1 MRYVPSLCL
10 RSGMILGKNI
20 YGDNGQLLLNKG
32 IILNDTYIESINKL
46 GFSGIYINDTLSED
60 IEIVNI
66 VSDDLRQK
74 TISSIKELFNS
85 IDNDSNDKFKKVEEL
100 KHEVEAILE
109 QILDNKNIMLN
120 MVDLKFFDDYT
131 YQHSVNVAILS
142 IIIGVSLNL
151 GRDTLYKLGLSG
163 LLHDIGKVFIDKKI
177 LNKRGKLSTEEFNE
191 IKKHVS
197 YGYDYLKKE
206 FKFPELTCL
215 GAVDHHEKFDGT
227 GYPSG
232 KIGTEISLFGRI
244 IAIAD
249 VYDALTSERPYRTAM
264 LPNEAIEYLMGGTGS
279 HFDSDLISVFVKKV
293 APYPLG
299 TCVKLSNGFKGIVI
313 QNFEDTCLRP
323 KIRVF
328 EIDSIEVEPFE
339 INLRSDT
346 QYLNITIKEI
356 VKQ

>member
-1 MRYVPSLCL
+1 MFW
-10 RSGMILGKNI
+10 
-20 YGDNGQLLLNKG
+20 

-163 LLHDIGKVFIDKKI
+163 LLHDIGKVFFDKKI
-177 LNKRGKLSTEEFNE
+177 
-191 IKKHVS
+191 
-197 YGYDYLKKE
+197 
-206 FKFPELTCL
+206 
-215 GAVDHHEKFDGT
+215 
-227 GYPSG
+227 
-232 KIGTEISLFGRI
+232 
-244 IAIAD
+244 
-249 VYDALTSERPYRTAM
+249 
-264 LPNEAIEYLMGGTGS
+264 
-279 HFDSDLISVFVKKV
+279 
-293 APYPLG
+293 
-299 TCVKLSNGFKGIVI
+299 
-313 QNFEDTCLRP
+313 
-323 KIRVF
+323 
-328 EIDSIEVEPFE
+328 
-339 INLRSDT
+339 
-346 QYLNITIKEI
+346 
-356 VKQ
+356 